1 MWLHRLLRSVVNCGP
16 LLIEPWAFQV
26 GIRLELIRLPL
37 AFRNERFGRDVPSF
51 PRQIGFDRNPS
62 YGSFCSLGDLLH
74 GCS

>member
-16 LLIEPWAFQV
+16 LLIEPLAFQV
-26 GIRLELIRLPL
+26 GISLELSRLLL
-37 AFRNERFGRDVPSF
+37 AVRNERFRRDVPSF

-62 YGSFCSLGDLLH
+62 YGSFCSLGDLLR